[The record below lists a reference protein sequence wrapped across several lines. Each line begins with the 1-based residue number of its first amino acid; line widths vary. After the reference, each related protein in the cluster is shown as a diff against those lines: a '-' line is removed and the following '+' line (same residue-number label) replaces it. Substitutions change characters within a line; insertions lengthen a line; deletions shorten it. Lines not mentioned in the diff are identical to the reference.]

1 MNIVARNIVEAHGG
15 RIGVTS
21 KGEGS
26 GGSCFH
32 VDIPVLE
39 DEMSTSSKVLALKSP
54 KKRFSIGRLNSSKN
68 MSTLVSEESISRRS
82 NSVDGRESST
92 STCAGRVT
100 FDAGSSPAG
109 LLKKGPS
116 LRKIEEERR
125 VETTTS
131 PTSSLA
137 GTGAASPSTR
147 SSINTRGKHVM
158 GSVLLVDDSASIR
171 RMMAKSLSRVADI
184 GLVDHANDGLEAVGA
199 VQRLIDAGGAAYDF
213 ILMDSMVSMCVNV
226 DKCSM

>member
-1 MNIVARNIVEAHGG
+1 MLSYIVARNIVEAHGG
-15 RIGVTS
+15 RIGVIS

-26 GGSCFH
+26 GGSCFY

-54 KKRFSIGRLNSSKN
+54 KKRISIGRLNSSKN
-68 MSTLVSEESISRRS
+68 MSTVVSEESISRRS
-82 NSVDGRESST
+82 NIMDGRDPSPCT
-92 STCAGRVT
+92 AAGRVT
-100 FDAGSSPAG
+100 FDAGSSPPA
-109 LLKKGPS
+109 LLNKGPS

-131 PTSSLA
+131 PTSSQA

-147 SSINTRGKHVM
+147 SSIITRGKHVM

-171 RMMAKSLSRVADI
+171 RMMAKSLCRVADI

-199 VQRLIDAGGAAYDF
+199 VQRLLKSGQAPYDF
-213 ILMDSMVSMCVNV
+213 ILMDSMVGMYV
-226 DKCSM
+226 